1 MGVRLC
7 RSTYQMQTI
16 FWIRSSFSG
25 SLKSFHLGYHHLG
38 PHNRGRYHSD
48 SGKSPSSESHPF
60 RFLWSP
66 DSLGGLSALCFG
78 ILVLPFAEQ
87 HMKLR
92 VCTPPPPTSFSHKLE
107 AGTPLRPGSLLCSP
121 TKGRGRKGRARF
133 LCRACMESWSVHQT
147 TLIYLKLLHGARL
160 SNRSFLCKCQWR
172 NASSVFIEPEKWG
185 LVPYL
190 PGVYLCTDE

>member
-1 MGVRLC
+1 MGVQLC

-25 SLKSFHLGYHHLG
+25 SLKSFHLDYHHLG

-48 SGKSPSSESHPF
+48 SGKSPSNESHPF
-60 RFLWSP
+60 LFLWSP

-92 VCTPPPPTSFSHKLE
+92 VCTPPPPPPSVTSLKLE
-107 AGTPLRPGSLLCSP
+107 PLSSLGLCFAHLQKEEAGREGLVSSA
-121 TKGRGRKGRARF
+121 GRAWKAGVCTR
-133 LCRACMESWSVHQT
+133 
-147 TLIYLKLLHGARL
+147 RL
-160 SNRSFLCKCQWR
+160 S
-172 NASSVFIEPEKWG
+172 FI
-185 LVPYL
+185 
-190 PGVYLCTDE
+190 